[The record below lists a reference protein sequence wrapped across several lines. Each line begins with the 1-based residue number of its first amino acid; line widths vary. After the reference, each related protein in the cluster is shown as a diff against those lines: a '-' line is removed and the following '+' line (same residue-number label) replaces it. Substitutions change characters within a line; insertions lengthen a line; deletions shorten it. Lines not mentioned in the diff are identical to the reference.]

1 MSTTTA
7 YKVFTHDLR
16 PPVRGGEP
24 VWSGAL
30 PHRLPVIDVDLSGA
44 ECAHGWNACA
54 TAEDALSIA
63 GFWPDGRPS
72 RLYRVETEIEVI
84 SRGDKLRA
92 ATWTITEELQVD
104 DAIRSL
110 SRRWFGD
117 LHEVMA
123 DEQLAWRA
131 ALARPMRDQALVE
144 QGLAMALDARGL
156 QWSIK
161 RFRSA
166 RDARVAWDARDARD
180 AWDARDARAALT
192 TQYAS
197 RRGMISC
204 RPDRHTIGIRDA
216 YHAGLGI
223 ALPTGMDELG
233 WAMD

>member
-54 TAEDALSIA
+54 TAEDALRIA
-63 GFWPDGRPS
+63 GFWPKGRPS

-166 RDARVAWDARDARD
+166 WDARDARD
-180 AWDARDARAALT
+180 ARAAMT